1 MPKLWECC
9 RSTPWFIV
17 EINRVGVVLYQ
28 GTIPS
33 EGAEGPRSYSAVKE
47 LLFLWEVQLERPK
60 YIQWKLQLNTTRN
73 EIQSRLHSRHP
84 FHALQSSWLV
94 VIVIVMSED
103 EWTISPDY
111 SALLCPNKHNS
122 SQWNSGRVFLLVHYT
137 SSWTTWSEQGSLG
150 NFVLL
155 RRRRTS
161 QSVLMANN

>member
-47 LLFLWEVQLERPK
+47 LLFLWGVQLERPK

-111 SALLCPNKHNS
+111 SASVPTSTTPASETVTEYFFWYPTHHHEQHEVNKGPWGILSSSEDEELLNLC
-122 SQWNSGRVFLLVHYT
+122 
-137 SSWTTWSEQGSLG
+137 
-150 NFVLL
+150 
-155 RRRRTS
+155 
-161 QSVLMANN
+161 